1 MQIKEGS
8 LLFDFNDDVTAIKFD
23 EQPFYRNKFNVLKG
37 ARGVDILAYNRECF
51 MILEVKDF
59 RGYEIENRKRV
70 TATSSVS
77 KGKGCTEE
85 PLDLELAL
93 KVRET
98 LACMLAAA
106 LDDNEED
113 ISPFFKPIIDKARGR
128 SNISLKVLLFVE
140 GDIPR
145 FPLYSRNMIDSIK
158 KKMRWLNAR
167 VFVENIDT
175 HKAQHF
181 FEPSRV
187 KQN

>member
-1 MQIKEGS
+1 M
-8 LLFDFNDDVTAIKFD
+8 
-23 EQPFYRNKFNVLKG
+23 
-37 ARGVDILAYNRECF
+37 RGRRSI
-51 MILEVKDF
+51 
-59 RGYEIENRKRV
+59 
-70 TATSSVS
+70 AT
-77 KGKGCTEE
+77 
-85 PLDLELAL
+85 
-93 KVRET
+93 
-98 LACMLAAA
+98 A